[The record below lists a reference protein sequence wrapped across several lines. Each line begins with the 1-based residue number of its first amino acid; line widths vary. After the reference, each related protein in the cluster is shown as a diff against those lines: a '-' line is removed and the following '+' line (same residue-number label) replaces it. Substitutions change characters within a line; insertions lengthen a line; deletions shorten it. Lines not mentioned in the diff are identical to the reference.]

1 MLVVHSDGVDKDT
14 MGAEELDGSTQG
26 DSGVLGAEAHQR
38 LDIDISTMAADLKIS
53 RAGTAYFRE
62 GSSIIQMEHGG
73 VWDIS
78 EGGYLRGGVYEVYK

>member
-1 MLVVHSDGVDKDT
+1 

-26 DSGVLGAEAHQR
+26 DSGVFGAEAHQR
-38 LDIDISTMAADLKIS
+38 LDIDISTVAADLKIS

-78 EGGYLRGGVYEVYK
+78 EGEWLRFALLAQE